1 MKKVSLALLV
11 SLFAATAYAQT
22 DRGVTMSTDPA
33 KAADV
38 EQRAQALEA
47 AQSEAPVAPAPTHAP
62 AKHRKAAKQH
72 KAGHAQQAFEAGA
85 AAPSAA
91 SQ

>member
-1 MKKVSLALLV
+1 MKKMSLALLV

-47 AQSEAPVAPAPTHAP
+47 AQSEAPAAPAHAP
-62 AKHRKAAKQH
+62 AKHRKAAKHH
-72 KAGHAQQAFEAGA
+72 KSRHAQHASEADA
-85 AAPSAA
+85 AALSAA
-91 SQ
+91 GQ

>member
-33 KAADV
+33 KAADIA
-38 EQRAQALEA
+38 QRAQALEA
-47 AQSEAPVAPAPTHAP
+47 AQSETPATPSHAP
-62 AKHRKAAKQH
+62 AKHHKAAKHH
-72 KAGHAQQAFEAGA
+72 KGRHAQHASETEATA
-85 AAPSAA
+85 LSAA

>member
-47 AQSEAPVAPAPTHAP
+47 AQSEAPAAPTHAP
-62 AKHRKAAKQH
+62 AKHRKIAKHHQ
-72 KAGHAQQAFEAGA
+72 AGHARQAPEAGA
-85 AAPSAA
+85 ATPSAA

>member
-33 KAADV
+33 KAADI

-47 AQSEAPVAPAPTHAP
+47 AQSEAPATPSHAP
-62 AKHRKAAKQH
+62 AKHHKAAKQH
-72 KAGHAQQAFEAGA
+72 KGGHAQHASEAEA
-85 AAPSAA
+85 TALSAT

>member
-1 MKKVSLALLV
+1 MKKMSLALLV

-47 AQSEAPVAPAPTHAP
+47 AQSEAPAAPAHAP
-62 AKHRKAAKQH
+62 AKHRKT
-72 KAGHAQQAFEAGA
+72 QA
-85 AAPSAA
+85 S
-91 SQ
+91 

>member
-11 SLFAATAYAQT
+11 SLFAITAYAQT
-22 DRGVTMSTDPA
+22 ETGVTMSTDPA

-47 AQSEAPVAPAPTHAP
+47 AQAAQPQEQHAAPM
-62 AKHRKAAKQH
+62 KHHKAAPKHH
-72 KAGHAQQAFEAGA
+72 KSGAAKKASEGA
-85 AAPSAA
+85 AAPAGA